1 MIASSLIAGSIQMHD
16 LIIFAEPQV
25 GFAPALLDSF
35 LAALGNRQSY
45 RRVRVCVTSR
55 DRPLW
60 IHRARF
66 LMGYLVKALFNR
78 SMRRRF
84 YPGSFMT
91 VTAIARKHG
100 VEIAELPGFDVN
112 DAEFIRRVTD
122 ESDQVDA
129 LNLGCLQIWSP
140 ELLGCFR
147 RAVNYHNGYL
157 PDYKGLWAT
166 RWSLYRGEA
175 YSGYAFHLMDAT
187 IDTGPILL
195 RDRVPVPLG
204 DDPVPVER
212 EKLAA
217 ACADAGKLL
226 DAMQAETIEPL
237 PQQDEGS
244 YFSHRDTLALR
255 RISDPTALSATEFQR
270 RLSYFPPLD
279 VTLNGETLPVTAVRP
294 VNASTHRLS
303 FITADGAALEAI
315 RLNYL
320 PPWLFRVMRGLG
332 LQKRHLAP

>member
-1 MIASSLIAGSIQMHD
+1 MHD

-78 SMRRRF
+78 SMRIPF
-84 YPGSFMT
+84 YPGSFTT

-100 VEIAELPGFDVN
+100 VEIVEPPGFDVN
-112 DAEFIRRVTD
+112 GAEFIRRIAN
-122 ESDQVDA
+122 ESTRTDA
-129 LNLGCLQIWSP
+129 LSLGCLQIWSP
-140 ELLGCFR
+140 ALLGCFR

-157 PDYKGLWAT
+157 PAYKGLWAT

-175 YSGYAFHLMDAT
+175 YSGYAFHLMDTT

-195 RDRVPVPLG
+195 RDCVPVPPG
-204 DDPVPVER
+204 GDPVPVER

-217 ACADAGKLL
+217 ACRDAGKLL

-237 PQQDEGS
+237 AQHDEGS

-255 RISDPTALSATEFQR
+255 RIGDPSAVSAAEFQR
-270 RLSYFPPLD
+270 RLRYFPPLEVNLD
-279 VTLNGETLPVTAVRP
+279 SETLPVTAVRP
-294 VNASTHRLS
+294 TNATTHRLS

-320 PPWLFRVMRGLG
+320 PPWLFRLMRALG